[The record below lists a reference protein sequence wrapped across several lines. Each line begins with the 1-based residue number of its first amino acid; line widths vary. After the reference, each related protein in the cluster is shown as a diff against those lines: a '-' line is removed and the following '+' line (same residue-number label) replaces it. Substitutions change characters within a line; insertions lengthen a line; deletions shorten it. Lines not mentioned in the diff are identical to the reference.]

1 MISIS
6 LLAKLDNAY
15 SRGGLLERNEEPF
28 PDQTFSTFTSFFFF
42 FFPFSRLGPQAFP
55 PLPLEE
61 FDHVKAFTQDLAEA
75 VDVQDFK
82 KIKEQLR
89 RSKRY

>member
-1 MISIS
+1 MHIRVVDFSKGTKNRFPIRHLVR
-6 LLAKLDNAY
+6 LLL
-15 SRGGLLERNEEPF
+15 S
-28 PDQTFSTFTSFFFF
+28 SFF

-61 FDHVKAFTQDLAEA
+61 FAHVKAFTQDLAEA